1 MLLRT
6 SSSGKTYLSCV
17 CFVSCVVVWVVWGV
31 KTFVYQLIVV
41 KTGGLLNINQ
51 YIYIFYHIHLS
62 EAQMKQVMLSESIEN
77 ILGFS
82 RKRVIAICDN
92 ILGSLQDIG
101 ANHIITS
108 MLVRNLHLFWTSR
121 FLVVTTPVSVAT
133 QQSWCCPY
141 LWWGIWFAKN
151 PVWFCLTSL
160 WKNWRPSLRFSMAVA
175 TGLNSLWWYVL
186 CEYRCWV
193 QK

>member
-6 SSSGKTYLSCV
+6 SSSGKTYLSLSCV
-17 CFVSCVVVWVVWGV
+17 CFVSCVVVWVVRGV

-92 ILGSLQDIG
+92 IVG
-101 ANHIITS
+101 IITRFRGWS
-108 MLVRNLHLFWTSR
+108 YNNINFGQESASFLDFKIFGRNNASVCCHSTILMLSLPLMRHLICEESC
-121 FLVVTTPVSVAT
+121 LVLPDFSLEELKAFIKLLYGRGNRSKQLMVI
-133 QQSWCCPY
+133 C
-141 LWWGIWFAKN
+141 
-151 PVWFCLTSL
+151 PVWI
-160 WKNWRPSLRFSMAVA
+160 
-175 TGLNSLWWYVL
+175 
-186 CEYRCWV
+186 
-193 QK
+193 